1 MLGVLF
7 GNAENGSEGVELG
20 KIIGLVDGDSLGFPD
35 GEQLAGIDSTALRPI
50 LGRLD
55 GKSEVV
61 TVGLVFGKNNAA

>member
-1 MLGVLF
+1 MLF
-7 GNAENGSEGVELG
+7 GNAEDGSEGVELG
-20 KIIGLVDGDSLGFPD
+20 QIIGPVNGDSLGFPD

-61 TVGLVFGKNNAA
+61 PVGIVLGKNDGA